1 MNAATAGLA
10 ELLDLMRR
18 LRDPQAGC
26 PWDRAQDF
34 ASIAPYTIEEAYEV
48 ADAIGRGDP
57 ARLRDELGDLL
68 FQVVF
73 HARLAEE
80 RGWFDFAGVARGIID
95 KLVRRHPHV
104 FGAEGAGDHQAL
116 AHAWDAHKAAER
128 QAAGATGVLADVPL
142 ALPALSRAAK
152 LGRRAA
158 RVGFDWPDVTGVRAK
173 VDEELAEADA
183 AVADAD
189 VTATAAEIGDLLLA
203 VANWARHLKLDPEES
218 LRQACARFERRFST
232 MERVA
237 AGRKQRLEQLDAAAW
252 DALWNAAKREER
264 AL

>member
-1 MNAATAGLA
+1 
-10 ELLDLMRR
+10 
-18 LRDPQAGC
+18 
-26 PWDRAQDF
+26 
-34 ASIAPYTIEEAYEV
+34 
-48 ADAIGRGDP
+48 
-57 ARLRDELGDLL
+57 
-68 FQVVF
+68 
-73 HARLAEE
+73 
-80 RGWFDFAGVARGIID
+80 
-95 KLVRRHPHV
+95 V

-173 VDEELAEADA
+173 VDEEFAEADA

-189 VTATAAEIGDLLLA
+189 ATATAAEIGDLLFA

-237 AGRKQRLEQLDAAAW
+237 AGREQRLEQLDAAAW